1 MKRTLIL
8 TISAAPF
15 EVMHTG
21 EKPYEFRKPSDWMRS
36 RLYNKDGTEK
46 DYDYVKFT
54 NGYGA
59 HRPTFTCEYNG
70 FYITDITRPVE
81 YSNGLVVEVEAG
93 DIVIYLGKI
102 VTDNIDVTVSNSSG
116 LELTTSL
123 KYVNPSIISNIKGG
137 RKRPPNWTEYIY
149 YLEEN
154 IRPHLILIR
163 KVIEEKNWVGKSGEE
178 IANYWNFFFNDGQ
191 VLGFSLNGWGDLM
204 QSIVGKREGFRKYNK
219 LNT

>member
-1 MKRTLIL
+1 MSRTLIL
-8 TISAAPF
+8 TLSAAPF

-21 EKPYEFRKPSDWMRS
+21 EKRHEYRKPSEWMRS
-36 RLYNKDGTEK
+36 RLYNKDGTRKE
-46 DYDYVKFT
+46 YDYVKFV

-59 HRPTFTCEYNG
+59 HRPTFTCKYKD
-70 FYITDITRPVE
+70 FYVVRFSHSIE
-81 YSNGLVVEVEAG
+81 YSNGLIVEVEAD
-93 DIVIYLGKI
+93 DIVIHLGMI

-116 LELTTSL
+116 LELTASQ

-137 RKRPPNWTEYIY
+137 SNLTPNWSEYVY
-149 YLEEN
+149 FLQKDL
-154 IRPHLILIR
+154 RPHLILIR

-219 LNT
+219 NV